1 MTSIWVGPVC
11 NSETWNQALR
21 SLSGQTLPSVC
32 VRGDVHSRGLAGP
45 RSTQRGEHSQLPKG
59 GSVQTELESGELQE
73 LALLENCHLPFSL
86 E

>member
-1 MTSIWVGPVC
+1 MGRLCPV
-11 NSETWNQALR
+11 
-21 SLSGQTLPSVC
+21 SVC
-32 VRGDVHSRGLAGP
+32 GGFVHSRGLAGP

-73 LALLENCHLPFSL
+73 LVLLENCHLPFSL